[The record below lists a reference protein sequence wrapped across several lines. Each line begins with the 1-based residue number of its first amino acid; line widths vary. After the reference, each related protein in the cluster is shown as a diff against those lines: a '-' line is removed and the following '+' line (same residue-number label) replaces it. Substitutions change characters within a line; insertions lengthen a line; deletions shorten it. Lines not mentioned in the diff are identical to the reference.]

1 MTTNPNYRRWTTNEV
16 AFLCEH
22 LGPMSFKRV
31 AQALNRK
38 LTAVKT
44 KAYDLGLSARDKR
57 KAYRAGEHADSLVN
71 HPVLGHL
78 MVPIHQPRLAR
89 NKWSAFDALRALFA
103 YGAMDDE
110 TLAGIL
116 NRSVPALVT
125 QRYVHRWNMAKAR
138 HLRLMLTHNTELR
151 DTLDELRES
160 GEPRIPGEFLEPL
173 TWIPYQ
179 RSTPRTSAG
188 SCKPSSTVST
198 SN

>member
-1 MTTNPNYRRWTTNEV
+1 MTTNPHYRRWTDAELQ
-16 AFLCEH
+16 FIRDH
-22 LGPMSFKRV
+22 LGEATVKQI
-31 AQALNRK
+31 AQKLNRSVFA
-38 LTAVKT
+38 TKT
-44 KAYDLGLSARDKR
+44 KVYDLGLAVRIQR
-57 KAYRAGEHADSLVN
+57 QAYRAGEHADSLVN

-78 MVPIHQPRLAR
+78 MVPIHQPRLPR
-89 NKWSAFDALRALFA
+89 NRWSAFDELRALFA

-110 TLAGIL
+110 QLAGIL
-116 NRSVPALVT
+116 NRSVSALVT

-173 TWIPYQ
+173 LWIPYQ

>member
-1 MTTNPNYRRWTTNEV
+1 MTTNQHYRRWTTHEV
-16 AFLCEH
+16 AFLREH

-38 LTAVKT
+38 LTSVKT

-57 KAYRAGEHADSLVN
+57 KAYREGEHADSLVN

-78 MVPIHQPRLAR
+78 MVPIHQPRLPR
-89 NKWSAFDALRALFA
+89 NRWSAFDELRALFA

-110 TLAGIL
+110 QLAGIL
-116 NRSVPALVT
+116 NRSVSALVT

-160 GEPRIPGEFLEPL
+160 GEPRIPSEFLEAICL
-173 TWIPYQ
+173 KPYK
-179 RSTPRTSAG
+179 RSTPRPSSG

>member
-1 MTTNPNYRRWTTNEV
+1 MTTNPNSRRWTDAELQ
-16 AFLCEH
+16 FIRDH
-22 LGPMSFKRV
+22 LGEATVKQI
-31 AQALNRK
+31 AQKLNRSVFA
-38 LTAVKT
+38 TKT
-44 KAYDLGLSARDKR
+44 KVYDLGLAVRDLR
-57 KAYRAGEHADSLVN
+57 RAYRAGEHADSLVN

-110 TLAGIL
+110 QLAGIL

>member
-1 MTTNPNYRRWTTNEV
+1 MTTNPNSRRWTDAELQ
-16 AFLCEH
+16 FIRDH
-22 LGPMSFKRV
+22 LGEATVKQI
-31 AQALNRK
+31 AQKLNRSVFA
-38 LTAVKT
+38 TKT
-44 KAYDLGLSARDKR
+44 KVYDLGLAVRDLR
-57 KAYRAGEHADSLVN
+57 RAYRAGEHADSLVN

-89 NKWSAFDALRALFA
+89 NKWSAFDELRALFA

-116 NRSVPALVT
+116 NRSVSALVT
-125 QRYVHRWNMAKAR
+125 HRHVHRWNMSKAR
-138 HLRLMLTHNTELR
+138 HLRLMLTHNAELR

-160 GEPRIPGEFLEPL
+160 GEPHIPGEFLEPL